1 MSVVCRESHRTDCEP
16 VWEFPAVPIK
26 RNCRLAIVLMVMV
39 GLLLTSRHAIA
50 VQKQFAAPSLS
61 GGMGWINTSQPL
73 SMRALRGKVVLLDF
87 WTYCCINCMH
97 ILPTLKQLEEKY
109 PNELVVIGVHSA
121 KFRTERDLENIRRAV
136 LRYEI
141 SHPVLNDGRQAVW
154 RRWNVNRWPTLFLV
168 DPEGMVWSWQSGE
181 TPFEAIDRDIARIIQ
196 IHRNKGT
203 LNEQPIRFE
212 LDRSRL
218 KPTPLLFPG
227 KVIVDADNERVYIAD
242 SGHHRIVIAGF
253 DGKLLDTIGSGLA
266 GQIDGDFSTSSFR
279 DPQGMVLSG
288 NTLYIADNL
297 NHLVRAADVSTGQVT
312 TLAGTGRMLPSYET
326 LTRYSTTPRQ
336 YALSNPWDLA
346 LIGSKLFIAMAG
358 THQIA
363 VLDLAG
369 SGIGVFS
376 GTGVEDIQDGQRTM
390 AAHAQPSGLA
400 TDGRNLFVV
409 DSEGSSLRAV
419 SLPPQN
425 RVTTLVGTSGLPQ
438 FKSLFAFGDRDG
450 RGSRVRLQH
459 PIGVAFHANSIY
471 IADTYNHKIKLVN
484 PITRTCSTLA
494 GDRSAGP
501 GISPLQLHEPAGLAV
516 HGQTLYIA
524 DTNNN
529 RVVTVDLHTQESR
542 LFEIE
547 GLAPPAAARGQ

>member
-1 MSVVCRESHRTDCEP
+1 MSGITTRIDCEP
-16 VWEFPAVPIK
+16 VWGVPAMPIK
-26 RNCRLAIVLMVMV
+26 RNCRLAVVLMVLV

-50 VQKQFAAPSLS
+50 VQKKFAAPSLS
-61 GGMGWINTSQPL
+61 GGMGWINTSKPL
-73 SMRALRGKVVLLDF
+73 NMRALRGKVVLLDF

-181 TPFEAIDRDIARIIQ
+181 TPFEAIDRDIAQIIR

-203 LNEQPIRFE
+203 LNEQPIHFE

-227 KVIVDADNERVYIAD
+227 KVIIDADNEQVYIAD
-242 SGHHRIVIAGF
+242 SGHHRIVVAGF
-253 DGKLLDTIGSGLA
+253 DGKLLGTIGSGLA
-266 GQIDGDFSTSSFR
+266 GQADGDFSTSSFR

-312 TLAGTGRMLPSYET
+312 TLAGTGRMLPSYKT
-326 LTRYSTTPRQ
+326 LTQYSTTPRQ

-369 SGIGVFS
+369 NGIGVFS

-390 AAHAQPSGLA
+390 AAQIVEEANRKADQVAGNAMIALRDSNQIEATAKAMKNIIEGYGDEYLVPGHSLLDDLA
-400 TDGRNLFVV
+400 EEYSHKEAGIELKAAR
-409 DSEGSSLRAV
+409 E
-419 SLPPQN
+419 
-425 RVTTLVGTSGLPQ
+425 
-438 FKSLFAFGDRDG
+438 
-450 RGSRVRLQH
+450 RVRKMVSSEQ
-459 PIGVAFHANSIY
+459 
-471 IADTYNHKIKLVN
+471 
-484 PITRTCSTLA
+484 
-494 GDRSAGP
+494 
-501 GISPLQLHEPAGLAV
+501 
-516 HGQTLYIA
+516 
-524 DTNNN
+524 
-529 RVVTVDLHTQESR
+529 
-542 LFEIE
+542 
-547 GLAPPAAARGQ
+547 AAACDYAEKGRKKTAVDFVLDAFDGKVDVILSKV

>member
-1 MSVVCRESHRTDCEP
+1 M
-16 VWEFPAVPIK
+16 PIA
-26 RNCRLAIVLMVMV
+26 RNRRLAVVLVVLV
-39 GLLLTSRHAIA
+39 GLSLAGRHAA
-50 VQKQFAAPSLS
+50 AQQKPYPAPSLS
-61 GGMGWINTSQPL
+61 GGFGWINTSKPL
-73 SMRALRGKVVLLDF
+73 SIRALRGKVVLLDF

-109 PNELVVIGVHSA
+109 PNQLVVIGVHSA

-154 RRWNVNRWPTLFLV
+154 RRWKVDRWPTLFLV
-168 DPEGMVWSWQSGE
+168 DPEGMVWSWRSGE
-181 TPFEAIDRDIARIIQ
+181 TPFAAIDRDVAKIIR

-227 KVIVDADNERVYIAD
+227 KVMIDADNQRVYIAD
-242 SGHHRIVIAGF
+242 SGHHRIVVAGF
-253 DGKLLDTIGSGLA
+253 DGKLVGTIGSGKA
-266 GQIDGDFSTSSFR
+266 GRADGDFRTSSFR

-288 NTLYIADNL
+288 NKLYIADNL
-297 NHLVRAADVSTGQVT
+297 NHLVRVADVSTGRVT
-312 TLAGTGRMLPSYET
+312 TLAGTGRMLPSYKT
-326 LTRYSTTPRQ
+326 LARRSSSPRQ
-336 YALSNPWDLA
+336 YALSNPWDLS

-369 SGIGVFS
+369 GAIALFS
-376 GTGVEDIQDGQRTM
+376 GTGVEDIRDGQRAA

-400 TDGRNLFVV
+400 TDGRRLFVV

-419 SLPPQN
+419 SLPPDN
-425 RVTTLVGTSGLPQ
+425 RVTTLVGTTGLPN

-450 RGSRVRLQH
+450 RGKGVRLQH
-459 PIGVAFHANSIY
+459 PIGVAFHADTVY

-484 PITRTCSTLA
+484 PTTRTCRTLA
-494 GDRSAGP
+494 GTGSAGSSL
-501 GISPLQLHEPAGLAV
+501 SPLQLHEPAGVAA
-516 HGQTLYIA
+516 HGRTLYIA
-524 DTNNN
+524 DTNNS
-529 RVVTVDLHTQESR
+529 RVVTVDLDAHEAR
-542 LFEIE
+542 LFTVE
-547 GLAPPAAARGQ
+547 GLSPPVAPRAP

>member
-1 MSVVCRESHRTDCEP
+1 M
-16 VWEFPAVPIK
+16 PIK
-26 RNCRLAIVLMVMV
+26 RNRRLTVVLMVLV
-39 GLLLTSRHAIA
+39 GQLLASRHAIA
-50 VQKQFAAPSLS
+50 EQKPYAAPSLS
-61 GGMGWINTSQPL
+61 GGMGWVNTSKPL

-109 PNELVVIGVHSA
+109 PNQLVVIGVHSA

-141 SHPVLNDGRQAVW
+141 SHPVLNDGRQTVW
-154 RRWNVNRWPTLFLV
+154 RRWKVDRWPTLFLV
-168 DPEGMVWSWQSGE
+168 DPEGMVWSWRSGE
-181 TPFEAIDRDIARIIQ
+181 TPFAAIDRDVAQIIR

-227 KVIVDADNERVYIAD
+227 KVLIDADNERVYIAD
-242 SGHHRIVIAGF
+242 SGHHRIVVAGF
-253 DGKLLDTIGSGLA
+253 DSKLIGTIGSGRA
-266 GQIDGDFSTSSFR
+266 GRADGDFRTSSFR
-279 DPQGMVLSG
+279 DPQGMVFSG
-288 NTLYIADNL
+288 NKLYIADNL
-297 NHLVRAADVSTGQVT
+297 NHLVRVADVSTGRVT
-312 TLAGTGRMLPSYET
+312 TLAGTGRMLPSYKT
-326 LTRYSTTPRQ
+326 LARRSSSPRQ

-346 LIGSKLFIAMAG
+346 LISSKLFIAMAG

-369 SGIGVFS
+369 GGIAVFS
-376 GTGVEDIQDGQRTM
+376 GTGVEDIRDGRRAV

-400 TDGRNLFVV
+400 TDGQKLFVV

-419 SLPPQN
+419 SLPPKN
-425 RVTTLVGTSGLPQ
+425 RVTTLVGTSGLPR

-450 RGSRVRLQH
+450 RGSDVRLQH
-459 PIGVAFHANSIY
+459 PIGVAFHANVIY
-471 IADTYNHKIKLVN
+471 IADTYNHKIKVVN
-484 PITRTCSTLA
+484 PTTRACSTLA
-494 GDRSAGP
+494 GTRSAGS
-501 GISPLQLHEPAGLAV
+501 GLSPLQLHEPAGIAV
-516 HGQTLYIA
+516 HEQTLYIA

-529 RVVTVDLHTQESR
+529 RVVTVDLDTQEAR

-547 GLAPPAAARGQ
+547 GLAPPVAPEGP